1 MGCVI
6 EPMVDVIRNPCRK
19 AYQAGHNAPYKIA
32 GKTSAAQ
39 VSGLA
44 EDKKYAV
51 SEIAEKLCD
60 HALFIAFAPA

>member
-1 MGCVI
+1 LGRVI
-6 EPMVDVIRNPCRK
+6 EPMVDVMRNPCRK
-19 AYQAGHNAPYKIA
+19 AYQAGHNAPKIA
-32 GKTSAAQ
+32 GKTGAAQ